1 MDVDELERRMRRDR
15 MLLRWLKDQ
24 SKGKDVDNTKQRQSQ
39 EQARRKKMSCA
50 QDGILKYMLKM
61 MEVCKAQGFVYGIIL
76 ENWKPGEAELI
87 SSIVTFFK
95 WIGIT
100 AKDVG
105 FKISSRKVL
114 QEVLSLY
121 SVPEA
126 SFAKACIIIDKM
138 GKIPMEEIKKELKLV
153 DLSNEAIEDLLQ
165 VLSMKSLTEL
175 EVYGGSGAELY
186 QHYRRPAVLS
196 HEELLCVVVK
206 VYDFTSMIWDLGTKD
221 IARAN
226 GIQISNLTLIDSPSW
241 NVHPIYSSNIIIQEI
256 TIHAPVR
263 SRNTD
268 GINLDSCTNT
278 RIEDCYIVSGDDC
291 VAVKSGWDEYRI
303 AYGMQTQQLV
313 IRRLTCISPTTAVI
327 ALGSEMSGG
336 IQDVRAEEVAIN
348 SKSGVRIKTGVGRG
362 GFVKDIYVK
371 GFTMHTMK
379 WPFWMMGNYGS
390 HLDDNWDP
398 NAIPVI

>member
-1 MDVDELERRMRRDR
+1 MLASRYLAERC
-15 MLLRWLKDQ
+15 Q
-24 SKGKDVDNTKQRQSQ
+24 
-39 EQARRKKMSCA
+39 
-50 QDGILKYMLKM
+50 I
-61 MEVCKAQGFVYGIIL
+61 
-76 ENWKPGEAELI
+76 
-87 SSIVTFFK
+87 
-95 WIGIT
+95 
-100 AKDVG
+100 
-105 FKISSRKVL
+105 VL

-175 EVYGGSGAELY
+175 EAELY

-206 VYDFTSMIWDLGTKD
+206 
-221 IARAN
+221 
-226 GIQISNLTLIDSPSW
+226 
-241 NVHPIYSSNIIIQEI
+241 EI

-268 GINLDSCTNT
+268 GINL
-278 RIEDCYIVSGDDC
+278 
-291 VAVKSGWDEYRI
+291 AVKSGWDEYRI

>member
-1 MDVDELERRMRRDR
+1 MVVLERSFISIIAD
-15 MLLRWLKDQ
+15 LLFCLMKSFFVYSAGQ
-24 SKGKDVDNTKQRQSQ
+24 
-39 EQARRKKMSCA
+39 
-50 QDGILKYMLKM
+50 LKYTRPYLI
-61 MEVCKAQGFVYGIIL
+61 ELVYL
-76 ENWKPGEAELI
+76 
-87 SSIVTFFK
+87 
-95 WIGIT
+95 
-100 AKDVG
+100 D
-105 FKISSRKVL
+105 
-114 QEVLSLY
+114 
-121 SVPEA
+121 
-126 SFAKACIIIDKM
+126 
-138 GKIPMEEIKKELKLV
+138 
-153 DLSNEAIEDLLQ
+153 
-165 VLSMKSLTEL
+165 
-175 EVYGGSGAELY
+175 
-186 QHYRRPAVLS
+186 
-196 HEELLCVVVK
+196 
-206 VYDFTSMIWDLGTKD
+206 
-221 IARAN
+221 

-241 NVHPIYSSNIIIQEI
+241 NVHPIYSSNIIIQGI

-278 RIEDCYIVSGDDC
+278 RIEDSYIVSRDDC
-291 VAVKSGWDEYRI
+291 VAVKSSWDEYGI

-336 IQDVRAEEVAIN
+336 IQDVRAEDVAIN